1 MNYDLLTL
9 KNPFDFYL
17 RLAKEISYRYY
28 PQNDVELKFEQ
39 LNGSSSVSIRNT
51 KMWIEFIIRF
61 TISGNVGVMTFDVTE
76 VKHRLSE
83 EDIME
88 FFRLITDIVKD
99 VARMLYSDWSWVQ
112 KEKGEVVHKQLS
124 WKIEI

>member
-17 RLAKEISYRYY
+17 RLAKEIDCRYY
-28 PQNDVELKFEQ
+28 PKEDIELKFEQ
-39 LNGSSSVSIRNT
+39 LNGNSSVSIRNP

-61 TISGNVGVMTFDVTE
+61 TISGNIGVMTFDVTKVE
-76 VKHRLSE
+76 HCLSE
-83 EDIME
+83 TDIME
-88 FFRLITDIVKD
+88 FFRLTTDIIKA
-99 VARMLYSDWSWVQ
+99 VARQTYDDWSWVQ
-112 KEKGEVVHKQLS
+112 KEKGEIVHKQLS